1 MSRMFAEGQM
11 WPDKFVSC
19 SAEVPPGLLGVVDLC
34 RLGDQMLN
42 IPPCQLRTGA
52 RDMKQNIIKRILP
65 SVRVLHRLKPQ
76 WKHFNSVWYS
86 EEKPAGSSM
95 WTLVLKKT
103 GGLFYWVY
111 STLNQAHMQCL
122 YCINAK
128 VLLIHKLLIWDT
140 AILFTASPLHI
151 KAPV

>member
-42 IPPCQLRTGA
+42 IPPRQLRTGA

-86 EEKPAGSSM
+86 EKKPAGSST
-95 WTLVLKKT
+95 WTLWRRLEGCFIGLTAHSIRHTCNAYTVLMLK
-103 GGLFYWVY
+103 FYWY
-111 STLNQAHMQCL
+111 
-122 YCINAK
+122 INCWYETPPYFLQQ
-128 VLLIHKLLIWDT
+128 V
-140 AILFTASPLHI
+140 LHI
-151 KAPV
+151 